1 MQTKAELQL
10 RMAQTLGA
18 WRKPL
23 GAAER
28 AVDDWAMV
36 DEHQAVLEVLGADGG
51 LLRHYMNR
59 YSLRACGLCFDHQQV
74 GEMRRLIPGAEIMP
88 ATAGDIPWQGD
99 SFDRVL
105 MAHPLPR
112 YVDLTAFLK
121 EVLRV
126 LRPGGRLCI
135 AWPCW
140 PALQYGA
147 GQDKRLMMRALE
159 ALGFGDVSL
168 RRSRLG
174 YASIVAAKADE

>member
-112 YVDLTAFLK
+112 YGSHRFPERSA
-121 EVLRV
+121 
-126 LRPGGRLCI
+126 PGAPAGRQAVHRL
-135 AWPCW
+135 ACW

-159 ALGFGDVSL
+159 ALALGTCPQALQAGL
-168 RRSRLG
+168 REHRSRQG
-174 YASIVAAKADE
+174 